1 MTHPKKQ
8 PNGLNIATTSDQS
21 GSDHDPRFYKETV
34 SNKDMAS
41 LPTLKPSANIGLLDS
56 LSHSLE
62 HAKITDDKAFITALG
77 RGLLLLS
84 AFEDEQ
90 ELTHQRLC
98 DKTALPKATVSRLL
112 HTLQQ
117 LNFIKRN
124 SNDSYKLGKNL
135 LKLSSSVW
143 QGQDIV
149 EEAMPLLREF
159 ALTHQVS
166 VNIATEDEGEMRYV
180 ACYRSPAR
188 LAVNL
193 SVGSTV
199 PLEKTALGRAY
210 YAAMTPSMQQ
220 QVIDTLPYADDS
232 EQKLVAINRLNQA
245 ADFYHQHGYS
255 LSDGEYSP
263 DILAV
268 AMPLYDSIQGK
279 YTHALN
285 ASVPRA
291 LWEADSY
298 ISYIVPHLQAL
309 AKQIESL

>member
-1 MTHPKKQ
+1 MKNTLTEDLKQ
-8 PNGLNIATTSDQS
+8 
-21 GSDHDPRFYKETV
+21 H
-34 SNKDMAS
+34 
-41 LPTLKPSANIGLLDS
+41 LDS
-56 LSHSLE
+56 
-62 HAKITDDKAFITALG
+62 AKHTDDKAFITALG

-84 AFEDEQ
+84 AFEDAH
-90 ELTHQRLC
+90 ELTHQQLC
-98 DKTALPKATVSRLL
+98 IKTGLPKATVSRLL

-124 SNDSYKLGKNL
+124 NNDSYKLGKNL

-149 EEAMPLLREF
+149 EEALPLLREF
-159 ALTHQVS
+159 ALNHQVS
-166 VNIATEDEGEMRYV
+166 VNIATENEGEMRYV

-199 PLEKTALGRAY
+199 PLDQTALGRAY
-210 YAAMTPSMQQ
+210 YAALTPAMQQ
-220 QVIDTLPYADDS
+220 QVIDSLPYTDAS
-232 EQKLVAINRLNQA
+232 KQKLEAITKLNQA
-245 ADFYHQHGYS
+245 THFYRQQGYC

-268 AMPLYDSIQGK
+268 AIPLYDSIKGE
-279 YTHALN
+279 YTHSLN

-291 LWEADSY
+291 LWEADDY

-309 AKQIESL
+309 AKQIEAL

>member
-1 MTHPKKQ
+1 MKNTFISEIKDHLDRAKQ
-8 PNGLNIATTSDQS
+8 Q
-21 GSDHDPRFYKETV
+21 
-34 SNKDMAS
+34 
-41 LPTLKPSANIGLLDS
+41 
-56 LSHSLE
+56 
-62 HAKITDDKAFITALG
+62 DDKAFITALG

-84 AFEDEQ
+84 AFEYEQ
-90 ELTHQRLC
+90 ELTHQMLC

-124 SNDSYKLGKNL
+124 KNDSYKLGKNL

-149 EEAMPLLREF
+149 EEALPLLREF

-210 YAAMTPSMQQ
+210 YAAITPSMQQ
-220 QVIDTLPYADDS
+220 QIINSLPYPDDS
-232 EQKLVAINRLNQA
+232 EQKIEAIDKLNQA
-245 ADFYHQHGYS
+245 ADFYHQHSYS

-268 AMPLYDSIQGK
+268 AIPLYDSIKGK
-279 YTHALN
+279 YTHSLN

-298 ISYIVPHLQAL
+298 ISYIVPYLQAL
-309 AKQIESL
+309 ARQIEEL